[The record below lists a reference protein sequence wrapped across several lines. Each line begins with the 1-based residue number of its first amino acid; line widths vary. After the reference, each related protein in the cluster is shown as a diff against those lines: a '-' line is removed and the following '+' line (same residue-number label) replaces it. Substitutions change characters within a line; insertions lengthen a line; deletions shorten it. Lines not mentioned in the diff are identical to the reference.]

1 MSDIQQISMPDDHHS
16 DLQLSRMPWP
26 PSSFDYTM
34 TLLCSRPP
42 MYVRSPLPS
51 TICDSASPPG
61 TLIVSCRLV
70 PPQLQ
75 DRAPGGAIP
84 LTLDLTLRVSA
95 PLSKRFYLNTSQ
107 NNSSEY
113 ELDAETEDEAWAWVA
128 IASARELH
136 THCDT
141 SVSYLASFVCTRCDR
156 AGQCGSQIQVR
167 YRAMMLPRVRDLNC
181 NCT

>member
-113 ELDAETEDEAWAWVA
+113 ELDAETEDEAWAWVDSTSSSFSPSPLLVNSILIVIPRSVISHLLFVPVV
-128 IASARELH
+128 IAPDNAAPKSK
-136 THCDT
+136 
-141 SVSYLASFVCTRCDR
+141 FVTV
-156 AGQCGSQIQVR
+156 Q
-167 YRAMMLPRVRDLNC
+167 
-181 NCT
+181 